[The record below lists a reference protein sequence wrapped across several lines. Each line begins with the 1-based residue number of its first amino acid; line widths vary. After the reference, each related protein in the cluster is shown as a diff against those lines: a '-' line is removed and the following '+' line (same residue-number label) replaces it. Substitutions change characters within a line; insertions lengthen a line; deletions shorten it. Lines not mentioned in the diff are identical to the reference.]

1 MNVLKCDFGDV
12 YEAIFH
18 NVVRPFERILHS
30 VLSKRRFGR
39 SRLSDVLSRRMA
51 LGKINLPNGRIKN
64 RLC

>member
-30 VLSKRRFGR
+30 VLSKQPFGG

-51 LGKINLPNGRIKN
+51 LGTINLPAGHIKK